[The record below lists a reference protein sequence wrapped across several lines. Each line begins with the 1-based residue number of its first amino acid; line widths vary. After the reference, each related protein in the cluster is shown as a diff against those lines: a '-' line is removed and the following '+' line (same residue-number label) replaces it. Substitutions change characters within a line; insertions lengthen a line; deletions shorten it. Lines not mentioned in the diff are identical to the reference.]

1 MSQVPP
7 DEVFTTTEVARAAG
21 VPLDAVRTVIAA
33 GHLTFIPGT
42 RFVTL
47 KDAARAGGRLRD
59 AAVALQARPASALFA
74 PNTTPRDARDPAVV
88 SFVAHVALV
97 TLAVWLSMGRI
108 ETAALDDTVRDETHL
123 VFLLSPGP
131 GGGGGG
137 GGLRQ
142 PRPAPKLARR
152 GESRLQVSVP
162 PVTEKPVITTARD
175 ESPKPTPAEPVI
187 QPPAAPAPE
196 PEPAK
201 VIVAPVAT
209 VASNDRDREGAIEHA
224 ADGPDSHGPGTGG
237 GVGPGQGTG
246 NGGGLG
252 SGIDDGEGGGTGGG
266 PYRPGSGV
274 SPPRLLREVKAE
286 YTEDARRRNVTG
298 DVLLEIVIR
307 RDGTVGT
314 VRVLHGLGAGLDERA
329 IYAVRQWRF
338 DPARRKGIP
347 VDVLVEV
354 AVEFTLR

>member
-1 MSQVPP
+1 
-7 DEVFTTTEVARAAG
+7 
-21 VPLDAVRTVIAA
+21 
-33 GHLTFIPGT
+33 
-42 RFVTL
+42 
-47 KDAARAGGRLRD
+47 
-59 AAVALQARPASALFA
+59 
-74 PNTTPRDARDPAVV
+74 
-88 SFVAHVALV
+88 
-97 TLAVWLSMGRI
+97 LAVWLSMGRI

-162 PVTEKPVITTARD
+162 PVTEKPVITTASD

-187 QPPAAPAPE
+187 QPPPAPAPE

-201 VIVAPVAT
+201 VIVAPVET
-209 VASNDRDREGAIEHA
+209 VASNDRDREGVIEHA

-237 GVGPGQGTG
+237 GVGPGQGMG
-246 NGGGLG
+246 NGRGLG

-266 PYRPGSGV
+266 PYRPGSGI

-286 YTEDARRRNVTG
+286 YTEDARRRNITG

-314 VRVLHGLGAGLDERA
+314 VRVLHGLGGGLDERA
-329 IYAVRQWRF
+329 TYAVRQWRF